1 MKRLYI
7 SLFISMIVFT
17 VQAQTFS
24 GKWYTWIKSNDISG
38 LLCYNFLNNNNFTM
52 SLTAS
57 CDKENAIKMDLDV
70 SISGT
75 FEQSG
80 KALTLVTDENTV
92 KTNCNLSIIGE
103 LKKACEG
110 NPQVMD
116 KVKSMLPEIRRQ
128 IDVEFK
134 KLMLLYAS
142 FGTYTQIAKV
152 NENELHLIN
161 RNGKKECYTRKKE
174 TMEEF
179 ELKQQKTQEKEDA
192 ALKEDK
198 IYYAGY
204 VKEEPSFPGGEGA
217 LRDFISKNLRY
228 PKFAKE
234 KGIYGPV
241 HVSFIVEKDG
251 SLTDFIV
258 TRSVDPSLDKE
269 AIRVL
274 QSMPKWNPGKL
285 DGQFVTVK
293 TGMSVS
299 FDLYNI
305 INN

>member
-24 GKWYTWIKSNDISG
+24 GKWYTWIKSNDVTSLI
-38 LLCYNFLNNNNFTM
+38 CYNFLNNNNFTM
-52 SLTAS
+52 SMTIS
-57 CDKENAIKMDLDV
+57 FEKEHAIKIDSEV
-70 SISGT
+70 NISGT

-92 KTNCNLSIIGE
+92 KVNSNLSFIGE
-103 LKKACEG
+103 LKEACEE
-110 NPQVMD
+110 NPQLMN
-116 KVKSMLPEIRRQ
+116 KMKSMLPEMNRQ
-128 IDVEFK
+128 IDAEFK

-179 ELKQQKTQEKEDA
+179 ELRQQKTQEKEDA

>member
-17 VQAQTFS
+17 VQAQTLS
-24 GKWYTWIKSNDISG
+24 GKWYTWIKSNDVTSLI
-38 LLCYNFLNNNNFTM
+38 CYNFLNNNNFTM
-52 SLTAS
+52 SMTI
-57 CDKENAIKMDLDV
+57 CCEKENAIKIDSDV
-70 SISGT
+70 NISGT

-92 KTNCNLSIIGE
+92 KINSNISIIGKWKE
-103 LKKACEG
+103 ACDE
-110 NPQVMD
+110 NPQLMD
-116 KVKSMLPEIRRQ
+116 KIKSMLPEMERE
-128 IDVEFK
+128 IDAEYK

-161 RNGKKECYTRKKE
+161 RNGKKECYTRQKE

-179 ELKQQKTQEKEDA
+179 ELKQQITQEKEDA

-204 VKEEPSFPGGEGA
+204 VAEEPSFPGGESA
-217 LRDFISKNLRY
+217 LSDFISKNLRY
-228 PKFAKE
+228 PIFAKE
-234 KGIYGPV
+234 KGIQGRV
-241 HVSFIVEKDG
+241 QVSFIVEKDG
-251 SLTDFIV
+251 SLTDFVI
-258 TRSVDPSLDKE
+258 TESKDPSLDKE

-274 QSMPKWNPGKL
+274 QSMPKWNPGKN

-293 TGMSVS
+293 TYKYVS
-299 FDLYNI
+299 FNL
-305 INN
+305 

>member
-57 CDKENAIKMDLDV
+57 CDKENEIKMDLDV

-128 IDVEFK
+128 IDAEFK

-179 ELKQQKTQEKEDA
+179 ELRQQKTQEKEDA

-198 IYYAGY
+198 IYYAGD
-204 VKEEPSFPGGEGA
+204 VEEEPSFPGGEGA

-234 KGIYGPV
+234 KGTHGNV
-241 HVSFIVEKDG
+241 GVSFIVEKDG
-251 SLTDFIV
+251 SLTDFVIIQ
-258 TRSVDPSLDKE
+258 SVDPSLDKE
-269 AIRVL
+269 AIRVF
-274 QSMPKWNPGKL
+274 QSMPKWNPGKR
-285 DGQFVTVK
+285 DGQFVTVIK
-293 TGMSVS
+293 GMSVS
-299 FDLYNI
+299 FNL
-305 INN
+305 

>member
-24 GKWYTWIKSNDISG
+24 GKWYTCIKETDVTG
-38 LLCYNFLNNNNFTM
+38 LTCYNFLNNNNFTM
-52 SLTAS
+52 SITFS
-57 CDKENAIKMDLDV
+57 MEKENAIKMDGDV

-92 KTNCNLSIIGE
+92 KVNSNLSFTGE
-103 LKKACEG
+103 FKEACEE
-110 NPQVMD
+110 NPQIMN
-116 KVKSMLPEIRRQ
+116 KMKSMLPEMKRQ
-128 IDVEFK
+128 ADAELK
-134 KLMLLYAS
+134 KLMLLYTS
-142 FGTYTQIAKV
+142 FGLYGQIAKV

-161 RNGKKECYTRKKE
+161 RNGKRECYTRKKE

-179 ELKQQKTQEKEDA
+179 ELRQQKTQEKEDA

-198 IYYAGY
+198 IYYGG
-204 VKEEPSFPGGEGA
+204 VEEEPSFPGGEEA

-228 PKFAKE
+228 PIFAKE
-234 KGIYGPV
+234 NGIQGRV
-241 HVSFIVEKDG
+241 QVSFIVEKDG
-251 SLTDFIV
+251 SLTDFVI
-258 TRSVDPSLDKE
+258 TQSAHPSLDKE

-274 QSMPKWNPGKL
+274 QSMPKWNPGKN

-293 TGMSVS
+293 TCEYV
-299 FDLYNI
+299 FFNL
-305 INN
+305 

>member
-7 SLFISMIVFT
+7 SLFISMMVFT

-24 GKWYTWIKSNDISG
+24 GKWYTWVKSNDISG

-57 CDKENAIKMDLDV
+57 CDQENAIKMDLDV

-110 NPQVMD
+110 NPQVMN
-116 KVKSMLPEIRRQ
+116 KVKSMLPEMRMQ
-128 IDVEFK
+128 IDAEFK

-161 RNGKKECYTRKKE
+161 RSGKKECYTRKKE

-198 IYYAGY
+198 IYYHVA
-204 VKEEPSFPGGEGA
+204 EEPSFPGGESA
-217 LRDFISKNLRY
+217 LSDFISKNLRY
-228 PKFAKE
+228 PIFAKE
-234 KGIYGPV
+234 KGIQGRV
-241 HVSFIVEKDG
+241 EVSFIVEKDG
-251 SLTDFIV
+251 SLTDFVI
-258 TRSVDPSLDKE
+258 TGSVDPSLDKE

-274 QSMPKWNPGKL
+274 QSMPKWNPGKH
-285 DGQFVTVK
+285 DGQFVAVK
-293 TGMSVS
+293 EYEYV
-299 FDLYNI
+299 FFNR
-305 INN
+305 

>member
-92 KTNCNLSIIGE
+92 KVNSNLSFIGE
-103 LKKACEG
+103 LKEACEE
-110 NPQVMD
+110 NPQLMN
-116 KVKSMLPEIRRQ
+116 KMKRMLPEMNRQ
-128 IDVEFK
+128 IDAEFK

-161 RNGKKECYTRKKE
+161 RNGKKEC
-174 TMEEF
+174 
-179 ELKQQKTQEKEDA
+179 
-192 ALKEDK
+192 
-198 IYYAGY
+198 
-204 VKEEPSFPGGEGA
+204 
-217 LRDFISKNLRY
+217 
-228 PKFAKE
+228 
-234 KGIYGPV
+234 
-241 HVSFIVEKDG
+241 
-251 SLTDFIV
+251 
-258 TRSVDPSLDKE
+258 
-269 AIRVL
+269 
-274 QSMPKWNPGKL
+274 
-285 DGQFVTVK
+285 
-293 TGMSVS
+293 
-299 FDLYNI
+299 
-305 INN
+305 

>member
-24 GKWYTWIKSNDISG
+24 GKWYTWIKSNDVTSLI
-38 LLCYNFLNNNNFTM
+38 CYNFLNNNNFTM
-52 SLTAS
+52 SMTIS
-57 CDKENAIKMDLDV
+57 FEKEHAIKIDSEV
-70 SISGT
+70 NISGT

-92 KTNCNLSIIGE
+92 KVNSNLSFIGE
-103 LKKACEG
+103 LKEACEG

-116 KVKSMLPEIRRQ
+116 KMKSMLPEMNRQ
-128 IDVEFK
+128 IDAEFK

-179 ELKQQKTQEKEDA
+179 ELRQQKTQEKEDA

-204 VKEEPSFPGGEGA
+204 VKEEPSFPGGESA

>member
-128 IDVEFK
+128 IDAEFK

-179 ELKQQKTQEKEDA
+179 ELRQQKTQEKEDA

-198 IYYAGY
+198 IYYAGD
-204 VKEEPSFPGGEGA
+204 VEEEPSFPGGESA

-234 KGIYGPV
+234 KGTHGRV
-241 HVSFIVEKDG
+241 GVSFIVEKDG
-251 SLTDFIV
+251 SLTDFVIIQ
-258 TRSVDPSLDKE
+258 SEDPSLDKE
-269 AIRVL
+269 AIRVF
-274 QSMPKWNPGKL
+274 QSMPKWNPGKR
-285 DGQFVTVK
+285 DGQFVTVIK
-293 TGMSVS
+293 GMSVS
-299 FDLYNI
+299 FDL
-305 INN
+305 

>member
-128 IDVEFK
+128 IDAEFK

-179 ELKQQKTQEKEDA
+179 ELRQQRTQEKEDA

-198 IYYAGY
+198 IYYSGDLA
-204 VKEEPSFPGGEGA
+204 EEPSFPGGESA

-234 KGIYGPV
+234 KGTHGSV
-241 HVSFIVEKDG
+241 GVSFIVEKDG
-251 SLTDFIV
+251 SLTDFVIIQ
-258 TRSVDPSLDKE
+258 SEDPSLDKE
-269 AIRVL
+269 AIRVF
-274 QSMPKWNPGKL
+274 QSMPKWNPGKR
-285 DGQFVTVK
+285 DGQFVTVIK
-293 TGMSVS
+293 GMSVS
-299 FDLYNI
+299 FDL
-305 INN
+305 

>member
-52 SLTAS
+52 SINIS
-57 CDKENAIKMDLDV
+57 CETESVIKIDADV
-70 SISGT
+70 NISGT

-92 KTNCNLSIIGE
+92 KVNSNLSFIGE
-103 LKKACEG
+103 LKEACEE
-110 NPQVMD
+110 NPQIMN
-116 KVKSMLPEIRRQ
+116 KMKSMLPEIRRQ
-128 IDVEFK
+128 INAEFK

-179 ELKQQKTQEKEDA
+179 ELRQQKTQEKEDA

-204 VKEEPSFPGGEGA
+204 VAEEPSFPGGENA
-217 LRDFISKNLRY
+217 FSDFISKNLRY
-228 PKFAKE
+228 PIFAKE
-234 KGIYGPV
+234 KGIQGRV
-241 HVSFIVEKDG
+241 QVSFIVEKDG
-251 SLTDFIV
+251 SLTDFVI
-258 TRSVDPSLDKE
+258 TQSAHPSLDKE

-274 QSMPKWNPGKL
+274 QSMPKWNPGKHH
-285 DGQFVTVK
+285 GQFVTALKYMYVF
-293 TGMSVS
+293 
-299 FDLYNI
+299 FDL
-305 INN
+305 

>member
-7 SLFISMIVFT
+7 FLFISMIVFT

-24 GKWYTWIKSNDISG
+24 GKWYTWVKSNDISG
-38 LLCYNFLNNNNFTM
+38 LLCYNFLNNNNFTI

-57 CDKENAIKMDLDV
+57 CDQENAIKMDLDV

-103 LKKACEG
+103 LKEACEG
-110 NPQVMD
+110 NPQVRN
-116 KVKSMLPEIRRQ
+116 KVKSMLPEMRRQ
-128 IDVEFK
+128 IDAEFK
-134 KLMLLYAS
+134 KLILLYAS

-161 RNGKKECYTRKKE
+161 RNGKKERYTRKKE
-174 TMEEF
+174 TLEEF

-198 IYYAGY
+198 IYDKIHYY
-204 VKEEPSFPGGEGA
+204 FDEEPSFPGGESA
-217 LRDFISKNLRY
+217 LEDFISKNRRY
-228 PKFAKE
+228 PIFEKE
-234 KGIYGPV
+234 KRIQGRV
-241 HVSFIVEKDG
+241 QVSFIVEKDG
-251 SLTDFIV
+251 SLTDFVI
-258 TRSVDPSLDKE
+258 TESVDPSLDKE

-274 QSMPKWNPGKL
+274 QSMPKWNPGKN

-293 TGMSVS
+293 TYEYVS
-299 FDLYNI
+299 FNL
-305 INN
+305 

>member
-17 VQAQTFS
+17 VQAQTLS
-24 GKWYTWIKSNDISG
+24 GKWYTWIESNDLTG
-38 LLCYNFLNNNNFTM
+38 LICYNFLNNNNFTM
-52 SLTAS
+52 SINIS
-57 CDKENAIKMDLDV
+57 CETESVIKIDADV
-70 SISGT
+70 NISGT

-92 KTNCNLSIIGE
+92 KINSNISIIGKWKE
-103 LKKACEG
+103 ACDE
-110 NPQVMD
+110 NPQLMD
-116 KVKSMLPEIRRQ
+116 KIKSMLPEMERE
-128 IDVEFK
+128 IDAEYK

-161 RNGKKECYTRKKE
+161 RNGKKECYTRQKE

-179 ELKQQKTQEKEDA
+179 ELKQQITQEKEDA

-204 VKEEPSFPGGEGA
+204 VAEEPSFPGGESA
-217 LRDFISKNLRY
+217 LSDFISKNLRY
-228 PKFAKE
+228 PIFAKE
-234 KGIYGPV
+234 KGIQGRV
-241 HVSFIVEKDG
+241 QVSFIVEKDG
-251 SLTDFIV
+251 SLTDFVI
-258 TRSVDPSLDKE
+258 TESKDPSLDKE

-274 QSMPKWNPGKL
+274 QSMPKWNPGKN

-293 TGMSVS
+293 TYKYVS
-299 FDLYNI
+299 FNL
-305 INN
+305 

>member
-24 GKWYTWIKSNDISG
+24 GKWYTWIKSNDVTG
-38 LLCYNFLNNNNFTM
+38 LICYNFLNNNNFTM
-52 SLTAS
+52 SITISLE
-57 CDKENAIKMDLDV
+57 KEHAIKIDSDV
-70 SISGT
+70 NISGT

-92 KTNCNLSIIGE
+92 KINSNLSFIGE
-103 LKKACEG
+103 LKKACEE
-110 NPQVMD
+110 NPQIMNQM
-116 KVKSMLPEIRRQ
+116 KSMLPEMKREVDAGLKQ
-128 IDVEFK
+128 
-134 KLMLLYAS
+134 LMLLYAS

-161 RNGKKECYTRKKE
+161 RNGKKECYTRKQE

-179 ELKQQKTQEKEDA
+179 ELRQQKTQEKEDS

-198 IYYAGY
+198 IYDCAY
-204 VKEEPSFPGGEGA
+204 VAERPSFPGGEGA

-228 PKFAKE
+228 PIFAKE
-234 KGIYGPV
+234 KGIQGRV
-241 HVSFIVEKDG
+241 EVSFIVEKDG
-251 SLTDFIV
+251 SLTDFVI
-258 TRSVDPSLDKE
+258 TKSADPSLDKE

-274 QSMPKWNPGKL
+274 QSMPKWNPGKR

-293 TGMSVS
+293 YDEEVI
-299 FDLYNI
+299 FRLYRDQ
-305 INN
+305 

>member
-128 IDVEFK
+128 IDAEFK

-179 ELKQQKTQEKEDA
+179 ELRQQKTQEKEDA

-198 IYYAGY
+198 IYYSGDLA
-204 VKEEPSFPGGEGA
+204 EEPSFPGGEGA

-234 KGIYGPV
+234 KGTHGSV
-241 HVSFIVEKDG
+241 GVSFIVEKDG
-251 SLTDFIV
+251 SLTDFAIIQ
-258 TRSVDPSLDKE
+258 SADPSLDKE
-269 AIRVL
+269 AIRVF
-274 QSMPKWNPGKL
+274 QSMPKWNPGKR
-285 DGQFVTVK
+285 DGQFVTVIK
-293 TGMSVS
+293 GMSVS
-299 FDLYNI
+299 FDL
-305 INN
+305 

>member
-7 SLFISMIVFT
+7 FLFISMIVFT

-24 GKWYTWIKSNDISG
+24 GKWYTWVKSNDISG
-38 LLCYNFLNNNNFTM
+38 LLCYNFLNNNNFTI

-57 CDKENAIKMDLDV
+57 CDQENAIKMDLDV

-103 LKKACEG
+103 LKEACEG
-110 NPQVMD
+110 NPQVRN
-116 KVKSMLPEIRRQ
+116 KVKSMLPEMRRQ
-128 IDVEFK
+128 IDAEFK
-134 KLMLLYAS
+134 KLILLYAS

-161 RNGKKECYTRKKE
+161 RNGKKERYTRKKE
-174 TMEEF
+174 TLEEF

-198 IYYAGY
+198 IYDKIHYY
-204 VKEEPSFPGGEGA
+204 FDEEPSFPGGESA
-217 LRDFISKNLRY
+217 LEDFISKNRRY
-228 PKFAKE
+228 PIFEKE
-234 KGIYGPV
+234 KRIQGRV
-241 HVSFIVEKDG
+241 QVSFIVEKDG
-251 SLTDFIV
+251 SLTDFVI
-258 TRSVDPSLDKE
+258 TESVDPSLDKE

-274 QSMPKWNPGKL
+274 QSMPKWNPGKR
-285 DGQFVTVK
+285 DGQFVAVK
-293 TGMSVS
+293 ERVYVS
-299 FDLYNI
+299 FNR
-305 INN
+305 

>member
-57 CDKENAIKMDLDV
+57 CDKENAIKMDLNV

-128 IDVEFK
+128 IDAEFK

-179 ELKQQKTQEKEDA
+179 ELRQQKTQEKEDA

-198 IYYAGY
+198 IYYAGD
-204 VKEEPSFPGGEGA
+204 VEEEPSFPGGESA

-234 KGIYGPV
+234 KGTHGRV
-241 HVSFIVEKDG
+241 GVSFIVEKDG
-251 SLTDFIV
+251 SLTDFVIIQ
-258 TRSVDPSLDKE
+258 SEDPSLDKE
-269 AIRVL
+269 AIRVF
-274 QSMPKWNPGKL
+274 QSMPKWNPGKR
-285 DGQFVTVK
+285 DGQFVTVIK
-293 TGMSVS
+293 GMSVS
-299 FDLYNI
+299 FDL
-305 INN
+305 

>member
-24 GKWYTWIKSNDISG
+24 GKWYTWIKSNDVTSLI
-38 LLCYNFLNNNNFTM
+38 CYNFLNNNNFTM
-52 SLTAS
+52 SMTIS
-57 CDKENAIKMDLDV
+57 FEKEHAIKIDSEV
-70 SISGT
+70 NISGT

-92 KTNCNLSIIGE
+92 KVNSNLSFIGE
-103 LKKACEG
+103 LKEACEE
-110 NPQVMD
+110 NPQLMN
-116 KVKSMLPEIRRQ
+116 KMKSMLPEMNRQ
-128 IDVEFK
+128 IDAEFK

-161 RNGKKECYTRKKE
+161 RNGKKECYTRQKE

-179 ELKQQKTQEKEDA
+179 ELKQQITQEKEDA

-251 SLTDFIV
+251 SLTDFVI
-258 TRSVDPSLDKE
+258 TESKDPSLDKE

>member
-24 GKWYTWIKSNDISG
+24 GKWYTCIKETDVTG
-38 LLCYNFLNNNNFTM
+38 LTCYNFLNNNNFTM
-52 SLTAS
+52 SITFS
-57 CDKENAIKMDLDV
+57 MEKENAIKMDGDV

-92 KTNCNLSIIGE
+92 KVNSNLSFTGE
-103 LKKACEG
+103 FKEACEE
-110 NPQVMD
+110 NPQIMN
-116 KVKSMLPEIRRQ
+116 KMKSMLPEMKRQ
-128 IDVEFK
+128 ADAELK
-134 KLMLLYAS
+134 KLMLLYTS
-142 FGTYTQIAKV
+142 FGLYGQIAKV

-161 RNGKKECYTRKKE
+161 RNGKRECYTRKKE

-179 ELKQQKTQEKEDA
+179 ELRQQKTQEKEDA

-198 IYYAGY
+198 IYYGG
-204 VKEEPSFPGGEGA
+204 VEEEPSFPGGEGA

-251 SLTDFIV
+251 SLTDFVI
-258 TRSVDPSLDKE
+258 TQSAHPSLDKE

-274 QSMPKWNPGKL
+274 QSMPKWNPGKN

-293 TGMSVS
+293 TCEYV
-299 FDLYNI
+299 FFNL
-305 INN
+305 